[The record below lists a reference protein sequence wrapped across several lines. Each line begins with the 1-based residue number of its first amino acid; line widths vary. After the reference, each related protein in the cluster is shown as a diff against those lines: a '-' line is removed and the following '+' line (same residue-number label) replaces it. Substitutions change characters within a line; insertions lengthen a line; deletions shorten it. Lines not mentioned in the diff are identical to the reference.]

1 MPDAINPPGMLKP
14 RRKILGI
21 SAVLLPFSAGGDIDW
36 PAFAAH
42 VERTAAVGLTP
53 SVSMDTGHVARLS
66 EEQKFAVLKRTRE
79 VLAGHPF
86 AAGAHVG
93 DRPGA
98 GFDRAAYFSQIEPIV
113 ASSGTPVIFPSHGLN
128 ELPDAERHNAYA
140 EFARFSDRFIA
151 FELSPAFAPSGTIY
165 SLEFVRGLMGI
176 RQCVGLKHSSLERG
190 PEWERLRLR
199 DEVRPDFQIFTG
211 NDLAIDM
218 VMYGSDY
225 LLGLSTF
232 APDFFALRD
241 KFWAEGD
248 PAFYEV
254 NDLLQYLGRLAFRDP
269 VPAYKHSAAM
279 FLKLRGWIN
288 NDDPLPGEPARPES
302 DRALLRQIVEEL
314 GAEVR
319 S

>member
-218 VMYGSDY
+218 VIYGSDY
-225 LLGLSTF
+225 LLGLSAF
-232 APDFFALRD
+232 APEAFAARD
-241 KFWAEGD
+241 RLWETGD
-248 PAFYEV
+248 ARFYAL
-254 NDLLQYLGRLAFRDP
+254 NDLLQYLGAFAFRPP
-269 VPAYKHSAAM
+269 VPAYKHSAAQ
-279 FLKLRGWIN
+279 FLKLRGRIAA
-288 NDDPLPGEPARPES
+288 DVPHPDSPRRPAS
-302 DRALLRQIVEEL
+302 DVDVLRDI
-314 GAEVR
+314 AEQLEQR
-319 S
+319 GL